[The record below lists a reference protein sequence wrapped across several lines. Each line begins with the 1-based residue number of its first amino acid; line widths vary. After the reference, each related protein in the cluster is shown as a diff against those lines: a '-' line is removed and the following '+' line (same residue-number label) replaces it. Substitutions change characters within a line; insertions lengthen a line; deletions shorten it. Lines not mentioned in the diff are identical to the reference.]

1 MSIKEYLLF
10 NISWKEI
17 NPTLSD
23 ICKFFFCLPQVMR
36 NDDLFQV
43 YVHDYIKTYSI
54 YGLVCY
60 WGGQYVCYF
69 KHNGSTTSTSSY
81 LNGTTWVFHED
92 KTITQM
98 NSWKD
103 IIIHC
108 MKNHYHPVMVFYRQ
122 NESRSSYFQ
131 DNSDLNERDYIN
143 MYRHCQRVD
152 SAYSSESVIVNEDEG
167 IPTTN
172 KDNILYRSKL
182 HSQISSAKGI
192 VDDNVLK
199 SIRNL
204 QKMDEL
210 RKEGNDGD
218 MQVIEDNNNNNTIN
232 IKGKDIIGLRPGEWQ
247 CRNVNCNNVNN
258 CSTFQC
264 VKCKAINL
272 KVYEII
278 MANKQKKS
286 TVKINTESKAVKY
299 EKLDKSYNSF
309 NMVMKKTNS
318 KDDDVYNGNNS
329 GNKNENVMKGSRIRM
344 TNAGNTMNK
353 QRGSCYYGD
362 EVNDHAWRC
371 ASCFYLNEDNE
382 MNYCGKCKRNKPLMV
397 NNDINGSNVGINKT
411 NTVSS
416 SNTFVEYQEPMVNG
430 IKHYI

>member
-17 NPTLSD
+17 NPTLCD

-43 YVHDYIKTYSI
+43 YVHDHIKTYSI

-69 KHNGSTTSTSSY
+69 KHSGSLTSSY
-81 LNGTTWVFHED
+81 LSTPTWVFHED
-92 KTITQM
+92 KTIIQM

-103 IIIHC
+103 LIIHC

-131 DNSDLNERDYIN
+131 DNSDLTERDYIN

-152 SAYSSESVIVNEDEG
+152 SAFSSESVMVNEDEG

-182 HSQISSAKGI
+182 QSQISSAKGI
-192 VDDNVLK
+192 VDDSVLK

-210 RKEGNDGD
+210 RKEGNNDGD
-218 MQVIEDNNNNNTIN
+218 MQVIEDSPVN
-232 IKGKDIIGLRPGEWQ
+232 IKGKDVIGLRPGEWQ
-247 CRNVNCNNVNN
+247 CRNISCNNVNN

-264 VKCKAINL
+264 VKCKSINL
-272 KVYEII
+272 KVYEVI
-278 MANKQKKS
+278 MTNKQKKS

-309 NMVMKKTNS
+309 NVVMKKTSS
-318 KDDDVYNGNNS
+318 KEEDVYNNTNT
-329 GNKNENVMKGSRIRM
+329 NTKNENGVMKGSRIRM
-344 TNAGNTMNK
+344 HNPGNAMNK

-362 EVNDHAWRC
+362 EINEHIWRC
-371 ASCFYLNEDNE
+371 ASCFHLNEDNE
-382 MNYCGKCKRNKPLMV
+382 MNYCAKCKRNKPVMISDV
-397 NNDINGSNVGINKT
+397 NGNNATINKT
-411 NTVSS
+411 NSVSS
-416 SNTFVEYQEPMVNG
+416 NNTFVDYQEPMVNG